1 MSKQTKKK
9 SVVQKDQY
17 QVTEADV
24 LQFFDSV
31 LVCDTNE
38 EWLAV
43 LADGEKYQNQV
54 KGLTPI
60 QRKNVK
66 RFAKMMNQ
74 CQ

>member
-1 MSKQTKKK
+1 MVKK
-9 SVVQKDQY
+9 DRY

-31 LVCDTNE
+31 LVCDTYE

-43 LADGEKYQNQV
+43 LADGENFKNQV
-54 KGLTPI
+54 KGLTPE

-66 RFAKMMNQ
+66 RFTKMMKQ
-74 CQ
+74 